1 MANSYENIAG
11 SKFGNTG
18 SQPYG
23 LNMEKLG
30 GFILL
35 PQADSYAY
43 KTYKD
48 TDFATAIGGKT
59 LLPKE
64 LRHYPYFNVVN
75 CVDNTADNTK
85 ETTDYG
91 VVLDIMHGKPSLT
104 VTMDKRGIRQIQN
117 IFKFEGNKG
126 MSIMLYDKLE
136 TLYGK
141 KTPSG
146 TMKGWKV
153 QISANT
159 PKIATGSASMPYS
172 VTFDIL
178 EEDAFLNSDRFAFYR
193 FDRGF
198 DLGGAVHGVH
208 DVELSLVSAAATTLT
223 IRAEIASTCQ
233 NMGDAYSTAL
243 AAAGAWIVKNRA
255 TGAAVVPAGVTYTAP
270 NFVLAGLTTAT
281 EYDVSLNTPAALAAL
296 ASPVGNSI
304 TGGFESNVLAA
315 TTA

>member
-1 MANSYENIAG
+1 MANSFENIAG

-18 SQPYG
+18 SEPYG
-23 LNMEKLG
+23 LNMEKIG

-43 KTYKD
+43 KTY
-48 TDFATAIGGKT
+48 TDKTFASAIGEKT
-59 LLPKE
+59 LLAPN
-64 LRHYPYFNVVN
+64 LRNYPYFNVVN

-91 VVLDIMHGKPSLT
+91 FVLDIMHGKPSLT

-117 IFKFEGNKG
+117 MFKFEGNKG
-126 MSIMLYDKLE
+126 MSILLYDKLE
-136 TLYGK
+136 TVLGEE
-141 KTPSG
+141 TPSG

-153 QISANT
+153 QISANA

-172 VTFDIL
+172 VTFDLL
-178 EEDAFLNSDRFAFYR
+178 EEDAFLNSSRFAFYR

-198 DLGGAVHGVH
+198 DLASAVHGIH
-208 DVELSLVSAAATTLT
+208 DVKLSLVSAAATNLT

-233 NMGDAYSTAL
+233 NMGDAYATPL
-243 AAAGAWIVKNRA
+243 AAAGAFIVKNRS
-255 TGAAVVPAGVTYTAP
+255 TGAAVVPSGVTYTAP

-281 EYDVSLNTPAALAAL
+281 EYDISLNTPAALAAL
-296 ASPVGNSI
+296 TPPVGNAM

-315 TTA
+315 KTA

>member
-1 MANSYENIAG
+1 MANSFENIAG

-23 LNMEKLG
+23 LNMEQMR

-43 KTYKD
+43 KTY
-48 TDFATAIGGKT
+48 TDPTFASAIGGKT
-59 LLPKE
+59 LLAPD
-64 LRHYPYFNVVN
+64 LRNYPYFNVVN

-91 VVLDIMHGKPSLT
+91 FVLDIMHGKPSLT

-117 IFKFEGNKG
+117 MFKFEGNKG
-126 MSIMLYDKLE
+126 MSILLYDKLE

-141 KTPSG
+141 ETTSG

-172 VTFDIL
+172 VTFDLL

-198 DLGGAVHGVH
+198 DLASAVHGIH
-208 DVELSLVSAAATTLT
+208 DVKLSLVSAAATTLT

-243 AAAGAWIVKNRA
+243 AAAGAWTIKNRA
-255 TGAAVVPAGVTYTAP
+255 TGAAVVPSGVTYTAP

-281 EYDVSLNTPAALAAL
+281 EYDVSFNTPAALAAL
-296 ASPVGNSI
+296 TPAVGNAM